1 MKICRGIAAALVAA
15 ALCGCATVKVCREG
29 GRTMAV
35 IENTGWYLF
44 NVLPIGSG
52 DPDRP
57 NETTFRIFEN
67 TVTVENNVKML
78 ENLMAA
84 EGADGYRNLNTYTKQ
99 ESIMIAL
106 FKRYHCHTSVELS
119 VPGGAEDGRPEQPEE
134 EGRGQR

>member
-1 MKICRGIAAALVAA
+1 MKAPAWMAAVFLAAAQ
-15 ALCGCATVKVCREG
+15 CGCATVKVCREG

-44 NVLPIGSG
+44 NILPLGSG

-78 ENLMAA
+78 ESLMAA
-84 EGADGYRNLNTYTKQ
+84 EGADEYRNLNTYTKQ

-106 FKRYHCHTSVELS
+106 FKRYHCHTSVELA
-119 VPGGAEDGRPEQPEE
+119 VPDGANDAGAEERPEAE
-134 EGRGQR
+134 EGR